1 MANANDEPQGTASE
15 AHASTS
21 CETRVLAGFDDE
33 WLNSFPKKLQAVAE
47 RLSRKTSARETNP
60 YYLQTKNAFPV
71 SVGFWQLQSFL
82 IEEDLRVSFAIGRY
96 GTTLVLYVYSVRAK
110 NEEASR
116 IAGEA
121 IYFAEGEMPRISMK
135 RAKDLIELFEGF
147 FLAVDDQ
154 LKKDPSINAITL
166 KTAEIYNLE
175 RVVPMLSEFGFL
187 EVPEPQKG
195 TVHYRVKIRKG
206 QPLPPQQ

>member
-1 MANANDEPQGTASE
+1 MANATEEPQGTASE

-33 WLNSFPKKLQAVAE
+33 WLNAFPKKLRAVAE
-47 RLSRKTSARETNP
+47 RLGRKTSARETNP

-121 IYFAEGEMPRISMK
+121 IYFEEGEMPRISMK

-206 QPLPPQQ
+206 EPLPPQQ